1 MPVYNEQSGDL
12 DRCHGSLTHSMTLR
26 DSATQLL
33 IKYKSLAFVTQKHS
47 KCLHLHCHRMKLY
60 KRKIAEKI
68 TPQGKISRNWRSGR
82 LRQLSPLS
90 VPRQAQ
96 GG

>member
-1 MPVYNEQSGDL
+1 MPD
-12 DRCHGSLTHSMTLR
+12 SLTDSETLK

-33 IKYKSLAFVTQKHS
+33 IKYKSGAFVTQKHS

-82 LRQLSPLS
+82 LRQISPLS